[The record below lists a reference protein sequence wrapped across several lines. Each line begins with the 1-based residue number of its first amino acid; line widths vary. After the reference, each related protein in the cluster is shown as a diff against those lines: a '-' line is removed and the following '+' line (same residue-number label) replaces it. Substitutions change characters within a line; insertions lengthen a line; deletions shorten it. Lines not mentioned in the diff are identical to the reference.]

1 MLERTGGEGEALSIP
16 RPKGTDEHEQHSGC
30 TGPLSSCF
38 KPHLALS
45 SLSQSSLQASSSPT
59 EGREL
64 GTGPRSPCL
73 PGVEDAGAERAGAFY
88 LPTPTPACLCEQ
100 AVKRPLVGSVVSA
113 RSSQPQGL

>member
-73 PGVEDAGAERAGAFY
+73 PGVEDVGAERAGAFY
-88 LPTPTPACLCEQ
+88 LPTPDTHLFM
-100 AVKRPLVGSVVSA
+100 
-113 RSSQPQGL
+113 

>member
-73 PGVEDAGAERAGAFY
+73 SGVEDVGAERAGAFY
-88 LPTPTPACLCEQ
+88 LPTPDTRLFM
-100 AVKRPLVGSVVSA
+100 
-113 RSSQPQGL
+113 